1 MVFSDT
7 STNQGLIQDITF
19 LTGASLTEYPIADRT
34 RNINE
39 WARKVLV
46 KILTSQDEWDFDD
59 SNHTDFPILSGD
71 LVSGQRDYS
80 LPISSEGML
89 QIKSV
94 EISDGSKFYLASPID
109 KSEQHKAVS
118 NDDIDSL
125 YSKSE
130 PRYDLQYGSLFV
142 YPLPSANI
150 TNGLKIWI
158 NRDISPFT
166 ASDTTKTPGFD
177 PVFHRILSFGAA
189 YDWAL
194 ARGGKNLNLLFAS
207 VNDLMN
213 QLGDYYSKKQ
223 DDRQNAIKSI
233 NRNYNWR

>member
-19 LTGASLTEYPIADRT
+19 LTGASLTEYTIQDRT

-59 SNHTDFPILSGD
+59 IYHPDFPILTAD
-71 LVSGQRDYS
+71 LKVGQRDYT
-80 LPISSEGML
+80 LPIASEGML

-94 EISDGSKFYLASPID
+94 EISDGSKFYLAKPID
-109 KSEQHKAVS
+109 KSQIPIAVS
-118 NDDIDSL
+118 NDDIDNY
-125 YSKSE
+125 YSKAE
-130 PRYDLQYGSLFV
+130 PRYDVQYGSIFV
-142 YPLPSANI
+142 YPMPQQDIDA
-150 TNGLKIWI
+150 GLEIWI
-158 NRDISPFT
+158 NRDIVPFT
-166 ASDTTKTPGFD
+166 TSDTTKTPGFD
-177 PVFHRILSFGAA
+177 TTFHRILSLGAS

-194 ARGGKNLNLLFAS
+194 AKGGKNLNLLFAS
-207 VNDLMN
+207 VTDLMN

-223 DDRQNAIKSI
+223 ADRQYNISSAYKKI
-233 NRNYNWR
+233 NWK

>member
-39 WARKVLV
+39 WSRKVLV

-59 SNHTDFPILSGD
+59 SNHTDFPILSGN

-80 LPISSEGML
+80 LPLSSEGML

-94 EISDGSKFYLASPID
+94 EISDGSKFYLAKTID
-109 KSEQHKAVS
+109 KSEQRLAVS

-125 YSKSE
+125 YTKSE

-142 YPLPSANI
+142 YPLPSSNVA
-150 TNGLKIWI
+150 NGLKIWI

-177 PVFHRILSFGAA
+177 PVFHQILSLGAS
-189 YDWAL
+189 YEWAKSRGAKNMAVLKSDL
-194 ARGGKNLNLLFAS
+194 AEMFEA
-207 VNDLMN
+207 
-213 QLGDYYSKKQ
+213 LGDYYSKKQ
-223 DDRQNAIKSI
+223 QDRQSSIKSI